1 MSWLFSRAS
10 VEASLPVR
18 QKDGDASAQ
27 SRSTDMPQAYY
38 SGVKMKGYSHLSR
51 YGMTYAPLDQTTRSA
66 ADLSII
72 AAQSA
77 ASWSLPPAFHARI
90 SAGQEKEPA
99 SMAPGRAYFLKRLAL
114 LARYDQGT
122 LSWKTPQLSLI
133 EGSTSY
139 SARWPSWGIM
149 LHGACWELMTP
160 ALPTSAKDAGLWP
173 TPTEAMSGEYSSI
186 ETFRA
191 RQAKQIKKRG
201 RATIGPCLAMACKL
215 AGEEHGHLNP
225 PFVEWLMGFPIG
237 WTELKDFQMLR
248 YHEWQQWHGTY

>member
-1 MSWLFSRAS
+1 MSWLFSRVS

-27 SRSTDMPQAYY
+27 LRSTDMPQAYY

-51 YGMTYAPLDQTTRSA
+51 FGMTYAPLDQTTRSA

-99 SMAPGRAYFLKRLAL
+99 SMAPGRAYFLKR
-114 LARYDQGT
+114 R
-122 LSWKTPQLSLI
+122 
-133 EGSTSY
+133 
-139 SARWPSWGIM
+139 WGIM

-160 ALPTSAKDAGLWP
+160 ELPTSAKDAGLWP
-173 TPTEAMSGEYSSI
+173 TPTQAMSGEYSSI

-237 WTELKDFQMLR
+237 WTELKDFPMPR